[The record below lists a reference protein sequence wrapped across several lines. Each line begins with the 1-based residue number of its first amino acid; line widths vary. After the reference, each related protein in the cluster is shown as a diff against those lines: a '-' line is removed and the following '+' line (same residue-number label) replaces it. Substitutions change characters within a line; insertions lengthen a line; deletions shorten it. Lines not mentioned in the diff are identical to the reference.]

1 MMEEKIKRILDL
13 CNAFVDDSTIPIE
26 SKDQMVVDA
35 IETVFNKSIYV
46 IEVEVLQE
54 IFESLD
60 YLPDEENVHTNF

>member
-1 MMEEKIKRILDL
+1 MKEKIEKILNL
-13 CNAFVDDSTIPIE
+13 CNAFVDDSTIPEE
-26 SKDQMVVDA
+26 SKDQMVIDVV
-35 IETVFNKSIYV
+35 ETVFGKSVYA

>member
-1 MMEEKIKRILDL
+1 MNEKIEKILNL
-13 CNAFVDDSTIPIE
+13 CNAFVDDSTIPEE
-26 SKDQMVVDA
+26 SKDQMVIDVV
-35 IETVFNKSIYV
+35 ETVFGKSVYA